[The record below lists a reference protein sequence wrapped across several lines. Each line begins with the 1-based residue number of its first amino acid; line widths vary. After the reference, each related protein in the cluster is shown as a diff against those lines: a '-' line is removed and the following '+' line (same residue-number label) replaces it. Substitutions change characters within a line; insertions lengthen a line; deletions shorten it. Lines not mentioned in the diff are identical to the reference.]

1 MFKTRFFTSII
12 LSALPAAAFAHATML
27 VPEAPADSYYLATLQ
42 VPHGCDGKATT
53 EVQIKL
59 PEGFIA
65 AKPQP
70 KAGWEIE
77 IIKGKYQKSYDL
89 HGKPVSEGPLEIRW
103 KNGSLPD
110 EYYDTFTI
118 SGKFSGI
125 AAGRSVPFVS
135 TQICGTDGKIAWTE
149 IPAAGQSVHDLKNP
163 APTVTLTAAEGH
175 DHHDMNMNMGASD
188 FAPVKIGDLEIT
200 AAFIKSMTPGQP
212 VGGGFVT
219 VVNSGKADDR
229 LVSVKPEARADHVE
243 IHEMKMDGDVMRMRK
258 LADGLPLPAGQTT
271 EMQPGGLHMMFM
283 GVKKP
288 LAAGEKIKATL
299 TFEKAGSVEIEI
311 PVVDLKGGMQHKM

>member
-1 MFKTRFFTSII
+1 MKNIRIISSVI
-12 LSALPAAAFAHATML
+12 LSAVPAMAFAHATMQI
-27 VPEAPADSYYLATLQ
+27 PEASADSYYLATLQ

-89 HGKPVSEGPLEIRW
+89 HGKTVTEGPVEIRW
-103 KNGSLPD
+103 KNGNLPD

-125 AAGRSVPFVS
+125 AAGTSVPFVS
-135 TQICGTDGKIAWTE
+135 TQLCGSEGKVAWTE
-149 IPAAGQSVHDLKNP
+149 LPAEGQNPHDLKNP
-163 APTVTLTAAEGH
+163 APTVTLTAGEGH
-175 DHHDMNMNMGASD
+175 DHHGMEMKAAEFS
-188 FAPVKIGDLEIT
+188 PVKVGALELS
-200 AAFIKSMTPGQP
+200 AAFIKAMTPGQP

-219 VVNSGKADDR
+219 IANNGKTDDR
-229 LVSVKPEARADHVE
+229 LVSVSPASGADHVE
-243 IHEMKMDGDVMRMRK
+243 LHEMKVDGDVMRMRK
-258 LADGLPLPAGQTT
+258 LNDGIALPAGKTT
-271 EMQPGGLHMMFM
+271 EMKPGGLHMMFM

-288 LAAGEKIKATL
+288 FMAGDTVKATFV
-299 TFEKAGSVEIEI
+299 FEKAGTVEIEI
-311 PVVDLKGGMQHKM
+311 PVVDRKGGMQHKM